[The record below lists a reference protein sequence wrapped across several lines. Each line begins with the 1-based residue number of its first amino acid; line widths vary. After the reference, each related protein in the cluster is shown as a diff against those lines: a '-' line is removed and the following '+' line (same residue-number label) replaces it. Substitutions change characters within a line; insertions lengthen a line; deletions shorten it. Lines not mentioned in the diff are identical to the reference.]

1 VALIALYAVGL
12 IYTLR
17 TRRAPFSTEEEREAP
32 RWSTRRSVASAATTS
47 TRIPSKVRG
56 ATDRRL
62 LTDLVSLV
70 RYALKQDETL
80 IPFPDRVKDRFE
92 AWLTHQQANGAT
104 FTPDQIQWLESIRD
118 HVATSASITPDDL
131 DLPPFTSHGGLARA
145 YNLFGENLAP
155 LLEELNE
162 VLAA

>member
-1 VALIALYAVGL
+1 MQVLYSRPYAQRLRFGDVRDLADAIKAPPRSWTPEALWHAYQ
-12 IYTLR
+12 TLD
-17 TRRAPFSTEEEREAP
+17 E
-32 RWSTRRSVASAATTS
+32 
-47 TRIPSKVRG
+47 SKVRG

-70 RYALKQDETL
+70 RYALKQDDNL
-80 IPFPDRVKDRFE
+80 IPFPDRVKERFE
-92 AWLTHQQANGAT
+92 AWLTNQQSTGAH
-104 FTPDQIQWLESIRD
+104 FTAEQIEWLQSIRD
-118 HVATSASITPDDL
+118 HVSTSASITPNDL
-131 DLPPFTSHGGLARA
+131 DLPPFITHGGLARA